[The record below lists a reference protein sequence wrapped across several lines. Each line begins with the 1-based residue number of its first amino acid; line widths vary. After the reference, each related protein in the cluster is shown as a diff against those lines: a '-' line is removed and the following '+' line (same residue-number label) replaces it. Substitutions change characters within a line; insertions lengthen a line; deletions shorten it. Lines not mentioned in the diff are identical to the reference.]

1 MKVNYANSIFTQA
14 LCLLFIAITLA
25 AHINSHGCGS
35 EGGIVQD
42 RVILEQCR
50 RCYNLKYWV
59 TKESWVPDDLVC
71 GSCERICCDC
81 GVELGYKASMEAY
94 SDQIDR
100 AKEKGNIYTLVK
112 GVYTLLKL

>member
-14 LCLLFIAITLA
+14 LCLLFMAITLA

-42 RVILEQCR
+42 RVIIDNCMTCKEK
-50 RCYNLKYWV
+50 KYWI
-59 TKESWVPDDLVC
+59 TMENWTPDGFVC
-71 GSCERICCDC
+71 GPCERTCCDC
-81 GVELGYKASMEAY
+81 ATRQGAKASMEAY

-100 AKEKGNIYTLVK
+100 AKEKGNIYTLFL
-112 GVYTLLKL
+112 GVYTLLK